1 MKINYMDWA
10 QFPLLV
16 KKIFFNDIFNK
27 HNLIEQNKLYL
38 LYKFELINLV
48 FFFILYNF
56 PLLLLHFYLQ

>member
-38 LYKFELINLV
+38 LYKFE
-48 FFFILYNF
+48 
-56 PLLLLHFYLQ
+56 